1 MEEHRFV
8 PGPARFRFKRRPKR
22 ILRPLRQAGSLTIR
36 PDIDSLTFE
45 QQLKKLGLSGS
56 RASVSTQIFRDSI
69 GQLARREPQSTMGIS
84 AKYLLHA
91 LDAGAI
97 EECLEEVFGTDTSRP
112 VVNIDLELTMIAL
125 DEAFEKISSA
135 AKKQAKIIF
144 ASSRPASML
153 PLMIEL
159 TRLSQE
165 CGAEI
170 LYSYDNTSS
179 FVADGRKDRQLTWC
193 GQVGVV
199 TDKNSLLATDDAKV
213 ADDLI
218 FHLPRPDL
226 VVADHIFAGA
236 ALTAGY
242 PTVAFTSLDSVA
254 VAVASV
260 PEPSALAVPLSLNRP
275 SSHYEVIADFAR
287 SYFE

>member
-1 MEEHRFV
+1 MEDHRFV
-8 PGPARFRFKRRPKR
+8 PGPAGFRFKRKPKR
-22 ILRPLRQAGSLTIR
+22 IIRPLRQVRSFSIR
-36 PDIDSLTFE
+36 PDLDSLTFE
-45 QQLKKLGLSGS
+45 QQLKRLGLTGS
-56 RASVSTQIFRDSI
+56 KTSLSTQIFRDSI
-69 GQLARREPQSTMGIS
+69 GQLARREPNATMGIS
-84 AKYLLHA
+84 PKYLIHA
-91 LDAGAI
+91 LDSGAI
-97 EECLEEVFGTDTSRP
+97 EECLEEVFGTDASRP
-112 VVNIDLELTMIAL
+112 VVHIDLELTMIAL

-144 ASSRPASML
+144 ATSRPASML

-159 TRLSQE
+159 ARLSQE

-179 FVADGRKDRQLTWC
+179 FVADGRKDRALTWS

-199 TDKNSLLATDDAKV
+199 TDNKSLLETNDAKV

-236 ALTAGY
+236 SLTAGY
-242 PTVAFTSLDSVA
+242 PTVAFASLESIA

-260 PEPSALAVPLSLNRP
+260 PEPSALAVPISLTRP
-275 SSHYEVIADFAR
+275 SSHYEVIANFAR
-287 SYFE
+287 AYFD